1 MYRRFINKSK
11 FKYITDHSGGGGVAA
26 CILSVCRRCC
36 LAGLFSMCELVG
48 LRIPLS
54 LSISFSAL
62 QVSRRLSYSVLR
74 RVIRIEISLNA
85 LRTKD
90 VILGVWAKATRTTQ
104 NQKVLLEILLH
115 PCSIFFR
122 MLNLALS
129 WPALGVAFVFEA
141 YSNLILNCSFNL
153 EMKRLFNLVYISN

>member
-1 MYRRFINKSK
+1 MAEVDNNRLFSRCCSSIAQGNQRCTSSCRTPTPLQLPPPSHRRCIGDLSINPSSS
-11 FKYITDHSGGGGVAA
+11 TSPTTAA
-26 CILSVCRRCC
+26 GIISVCRRHCLR

-90 VILGVWAKATRTTQ
+90 VILGV
-104 NQKVLLEILLH
+104 
-115 PCSIFFR
+115 
-122 MLNLALS
+122 
-129 WPALGVAFVFEA
+129 
-141 YSNLILNCSFNL
+141 
-153 EMKRLFNLVYISN
+153 

>member
-11 FKYITDHSGGGGVAA
+11 FKYITDRTGGGGT
-26 CILSVCRRCC
+26 LSICRRYRR
-36 LAGLFSMCELVG
+36 LASLFSMCELVG

-90 VILGVWAKATRTTQ
+90 VILGV
-104 NQKVLLEILLH
+104 
-115 PCSIFFR
+115 
-122 MLNLALS
+122 
-129 WPALGVAFVFEA
+129 
-141 YSNLILNCSFNL
+141 
-153 EMKRLFNLVYISN
+153 

>member
-1 MYRRFINKSK
+1 MHIFVPNTDAASIAAAVTPTMYRRFINKSK
-11 FKYITDHSGGGGVAA
+11 FKYITDHSGGGGGVVAG
-26 CILSVCRRCC
+26 ILSVCRRRC

-90 VILGVWAKATRTTQ
+90 VILGV
-104 NQKVLLEILLH
+104 
-115 PCSIFFR
+115 
-122 MLNLALS
+122 
-129 WPALGVAFVFEA
+129 
-141 YSNLILNCSFNL
+141 
-153 EMKRLFNLVYISN
+153 

>member
-1 MYRRFINKSK
+1 MAEVDNNRLFSRCCSSIAQGNQRCTSSCRTPTPLQLPPPSHRRCIGDLSINPSSS
-11 FKYITDHSGGGGVAA
+11 TSPTTAA
-26 CILSVCRRCC
+26 GILSVCRRHRRRR

-90 VILGVWAKATRTTQ
+90 VILGV
-104 NQKVLLEILLH
+104 
-115 PCSIFFR
+115 
-122 MLNLALS
+122 
-129 WPALGVAFVFEA
+129 
-141 YSNLILNCSFNL
+141 
-153 EMKRLFNLVYISN
+153 

>member
-1 MYRRFINKSK
+1 MPNTDAASIAAAVTPTMYRRFINKSK
-11 FKYITDHSGGGGVAA
+11 FKYITDHSGGVGGVVAG
-26 CILSVCRRCC
+26 ILSGCRRR

-90 VILGVWAKATRTTQ
+90 VILGV
-104 NQKVLLEILLH
+104 
-115 PCSIFFR
+115 
-122 MLNLALS
+122 
-129 WPALGVAFVFEA
+129 
-141 YSNLILNCSFNL
+141 
-153 EMKRLFNLVYISN
+153 

>member
-11 FKYITDHSGGGGVAA
+11 FKYITDHSGGADDGT
-26 CILSVCRRCC
+26 LSVCCRRR
-36 LAGLFSMCELVG
+36 LAGLFSGCELVG

-90 VILGVWAKATRTTQ
+90 VILGV
-104 NQKVLLEILLH
+104 
-115 PCSIFFR
+115 
-122 MLNLALS
+122 
-129 WPALGVAFVFEA
+129 
-141 YSNLILNCSFNL
+141 
-153 EMKRLFNLVYISN
+153 

>member
-26 CILSVCRRCC
+26 GILSVCRCRRRR

-90 VILGVWAKATRTTQ
+90 VILGV
-104 NQKVLLEILLH
+104 
-115 PCSIFFR
+115 
-122 MLNLALS
+122 
-129 WPALGVAFVFEA
+129 
-141 YSNLILNCSFNL
+141 
-153 EMKRLFNLVYISN
+153 

>member
-11 FKYITDHSGGGGVAA
+11 FKYITDHSGGGGGVAVG
-26 CILSVCRRCC
+26 ILSVCRRRR

-90 VILGVWAKATRTTQ
+90 VILGV
-104 NQKVLLEILLH
+104 
-115 PCSIFFR
+115 
-122 MLNLALS
+122 
-129 WPALGVAFVFEA
+129 
-141 YSNLILNCSFNL
+141 
-153 EMKRLFNLVYISN
+153 

>member
-1 MYRRFINKSK
+1 
-11 FKYITDHSGGGGVAA
+11 
-26 CILSVCRRCC
+26 
-36 LAGLFSMCELVG
+36 MCELVG

-90 VILGVWAKATRTTQ
+90 VILGV
-104 NQKVLLEILLH
+104 
-115 PCSIFFR
+115 
-122 MLNLALS
+122 
-129 WPALGVAFVFEA
+129 
-141 YSNLILNCSFNL
+141 
-153 EMKRLFNLVYISN
+153 

>member
-11 FKYITDHSGGGGVAA
+11 FKYITDHSGGAA
-26 CILSVCRRCC
+26 AGTLSVCCRRR
-36 LAGLFSMCELVG
+36 LAGLFSGCELVG

-90 VILGVWAKATRTTQ
+90 VILGV
-104 NQKVLLEILLH
+104 
-115 PCSIFFR
+115 
-122 MLNLALS
+122 
-129 WPALGVAFVFEA
+129 
-141 YSNLILNCSFNL
+141 
-153 EMKRLFNLVYISN
+153 

>member
-11 FKYITDHSGGGGVAA
+11 FKYITDRTGGGGT
-26 CILSVCRRCC
+26 LSICRRYRR
-36 LAGLFSMCELVG
+36 LASLFSMCELVG

-62 QVSRRLSYSVLR
+62 QVSRRLSYLR

-90 VILGVWAKATRTTQ
+90 VILGVWAKATRTIQIQ
-104 NQKVLLEILLH
+104 NHKVLLET
-115 PCSIFFR
+115 CSI
-122 MLNLALS
+122 LAQC
-129 WPALGVAFVFEA
+129 F
-141 YSNLILNCSFNL
+141 L
-153 EMKRLFNLVYISN
+153 EY

>member
-1 MYRRFINKSK
+1 MAEVDNNRLFSRCCSSIAQGNQRCTSSCRTPTPLQLPPPSHRRCIGDLSINPSSS
-11 FKYITDHSGGGGVAA
+11 TSPTTAAGV
-26 CILSVCRRCC
+26 LSVCRRHHRR

-90 VILGVWAKATRTTQ
+90 VILGV
-104 NQKVLLEILLH
+104 
-115 PCSIFFR
+115 
-122 MLNLALS
+122 
-129 WPALGVAFVFEA
+129 
-141 YSNLILNCSFNL
+141 
-153 EMKRLFNLVYISN
+153 

>member
-1 MYRRFINKSK
+1 MAEVDNNRLFSRCCSSIAQGNQRCTSSCRTPTPLQLPPPSHRRCIGDLSINPSSS
-11 FKYITDHSGGGGVAA
+11 TSPTTTAMCGGVVAG
-26 CILSVCRRCC
+26 ILSVCHRRR

-90 VILGVWAKATRTTQ
+90 VILGV
-104 NQKVLLEILLH
+104 
-115 PCSIFFR
+115 
-122 MLNLALS
+122 
-129 WPALGVAFVFEA
+129 
-141 YSNLILNCSFNL
+141 
-153 EMKRLFNLVYISN
+153 

>member
-1 MYRRFINKSK
+1 MAEVDNNRLFSRCCSSIAQGNQRCTSSCRTPTPLQLPPPSHRRCIGDLSINPSSS
-11 FKYITDHSGGGGVAA
+11 TSPTTAA
-26 CILSVCRRCC
+26 GILSVCHRRR

-90 VILGVWAKATRTTQ
+90 VILGV
-104 NQKVLLEILLH
+104 
-115 PCSIFFR
+115 
-122 MLNLALS
+122 
-129 WPALGVAFVFEA
+129 
-141 YSNLILNCSFNL
+141 
-153 EMKRLFNLVYISN
+153 

>member
-1 MYRRFINKSK
+1 MAEVDNNRLFSRCCSSIAQGNQRCTSSCRTPTPLQLPPPSHRRCIGDLSINPSSS
-11 FKYITDHSGGGGVAA
+11 TSPTTAAAEGCVAA
-26 CILSVCRRCC
+26 GILSVCRHR

-90 VILGVWAKATRTTQ
+90 VILGV
-104 NQKVLLEILLH
+104 
-115 PCSIFFR
+115 
-122 MLNLALS
+122 
-129 WPALGVAFVFEA
+129 
-141 YSNLILNCSFNL
+141 
-153 EMKRLFNLVYISN
+153 

>member
-11 FKYITDHSGGGGVAA
+11 FKYITDHSGGAA
-26 CILSVCRRCC
+26 AGTLSVCRR
-36 LAGLFSMCELVG
+36 LASLFSGCELVG

-90 VILGVWAKATRTTQ
+90 VILGV
-104 NQKVLLEILLH
+104 
-115 PCSIFFR
+115 
-122 MLNLALS
+122 
-129 WPALGVAFVFEA
+129 
-141 YSNLILNCSFNL
+141 
-153 EMKRLFNLVYISN
+153 

>member
-11 FKYITDHSGGGGVAA
+11 FKYITDHSGGAA
-26 CILSVCRRCC
+26 AGTLSVCGRRRRR
-36 LAGLFSMCELVG
+36 LAGLFSGCELVG

-90 VILGVWAKATRTTQ
+90 VILGV
-104 NQKVLLEILLH
+104 
-115 PCSIFFR
+115 
-122 MLNLALS
+122 
-129 WPALGVAFVFEA
+129 
-141 YSNLILNCSFNL
+141 
-153 EMKRLFNLVYISN
+153 

>member
-11 FKYITDHSGGGGVAA
+11 FKYITDHSGGAA
-26 CILSVCRRCC
+26 AGTLSVCRRRRR
-36 LAGLFSMCELVG
+36 LAGLFSGCELVG

-90 VILGVWAKATRTTQ
+90 VILGV
-104 NQKVLLEILLH
+104 
-115 PCSIFFR
+115 
-122 MLNLALS
+122 
-129 WPALGVAFVFEA
+129 
-141 YSNLILNCSFNL
+141 
-153 EMKRLFNLVYISN
+153 